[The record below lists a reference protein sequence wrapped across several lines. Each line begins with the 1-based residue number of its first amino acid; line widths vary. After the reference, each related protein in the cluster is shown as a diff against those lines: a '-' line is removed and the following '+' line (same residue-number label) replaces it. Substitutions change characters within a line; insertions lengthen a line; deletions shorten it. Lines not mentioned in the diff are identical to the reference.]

1 MLSPAAIQADHAPQP
16 DGVFLSLFVI
26 KEGKIKIPHIVCAPT
41 PHITQATSNL
51 FPPRTLPP
59 AKKMPKQIYCNPWTE
74 FRDISLIS
82 HRAFPGTS
90 AGTG

>member
-59 AKKMPKQIYCNPWTE
+59 AKKCQSKFTVTHGL
-74 FRDISLIS
+74 SLET
-82 HRAFPGTS
+82 FL
-90 AGTG
+90 